1 MNSVLID
8 RRSMSELRKQA
19 GPAAIAFGLWLRIAI
34 AGAAAAIAGLFLA
47 FDNAPSALLALAL
60 VLGGGVLAAVGWR
73 RAVNILYA
81 ADGMT

>member
-34 AGAAAAIAGLFLA
+34 AGAAAIAGLFLA